1 MFEEVNFMRHVAILL
16 SLLVVGSG
24 LVLGAKTLTIIME
37 EVPDTDVIRELIPE
51 FEAQNP
57 DLKIVIDAM
66 PYEAMRDKILTEFLA
81 PVSSYDIVIVDNP
94 WTDEFAAGGFLVDL
108 TDRVMALEGYDFEDF
123 AKPIRDIGVYKGR
136 IFGLPFYNY
145 ALAMIVRQ
153 DVFDEA
159 GIPIPTNIADYVKAC
174 RQLTNKE
181 EGFYGAAMQAKRGYK
196 IFEEGKNYMYAL
208 GADVFDEEGNIVINS
223 HLAKAALHLYIANLE
238 AAAPKGA
245 VNWGFDEAFRL
256 MAAGKAAT
264 MITYNWML
272 PSLNNPEK
280 TGELAGKFSFYEVP
294 GGKAVLGAWYWSIPH
309 NAADIEASWRFISWV
324 TSKAVE
330 KERVILGGA
339 PVRMSVLTDPE
350 VWEKG
355 YGKQYYLTLVKI
367 LEDAE
372 PLVRGLHAEE
382 VIETIG
388 LEMNNAAAGIKTV
401 DQALDDAAKAVAEIL
416 GG

>member
-1 MFEEVNFMRHVAILL
+1 MRRI
-16 SLLVVGSG
+16 VVLFGLMVMGSW
-24 LVLGAKTLTIIME
+24 LAFGAKTLTIIME

-57 DLKIVIDAM
+57 DLKVVIDAM
-66 PYEAMRDKILTEFLA
+66 PYEAMRDKILTEFMA
-81 PVSSYDIVIVDNP
+81 PVSSYDIIIVDNP
-94 WTDEFAAGGFLVDL
+94 WADEFAAGGFLVDL
-108 TDRVMALEGYDFEDF
+108 TDRVKALNGYDFEDF
-123 AKPIRDIGVYKGR
+123 AAPIRDIGVYKGR

-145 ALAMIVRQ
+145 ALALIVRQ
-153 DVFDEA
+153 DIFDER
-159 GIPIPTNIADYVKAC
+159 GIPVPTNIADYVKVC
-174 RQLTNKE
+174 RELTDKKA
-181 EGFYGAAMQAKRGYK
+181 GFYGAAMQAKRGYK

-208 GADVFDEEGNIVINS
+208 GADVFDAEGNIVINS
-223 HLAKAALHLYIANLE
+223 HLAKAALHLYIANLQ

-256 MAAGKAAT
+256 MASGKAAT

-280 TGELAGKFSFYEVP
+280 TGNLAGKFAFYEVP
-294 GGKAVLGAWYWSIPH
+294 GGKAVLGAWYWAIPH
-309 NAADIEASWRFISWV
+309 NAADVDASWRFISWV
-324 TSKAVE
+324 TSKEIE
-330 KERVILGGA
+330 KKRVILGGA
-339 PVRMSVLTDPE
+339 PVRMSVLNDPE

-382 VIETIG
+382 IIQAIG

-401 DQALDDAAKAVAEIL
+401 DQALDDAAKAIAEIL
-416 GG
+416 RE